1 VRIQLKSGLPMVRRG
16 PSTVQIGV
24 DARYGTI
31 VDGLTGA
38 DLALLDELAGGI
50 DDDALDLPGT
60 ARARSLVRLLGETG
74 VLQRTRRTGPAGWRP
89 QALRARLAPDAGAWS
104 ILQAGAS
111 DGWGFVAPRRRA
123 VVELQGEGRTAFLLA
138 AALAAAGV
146 GTVRGA
152 GTRLTV
158 PGDVAPGGAAPD
170 DVGTPFAAAV
180 DRVARRAAGTPAA
193 RQEVVVARPGPA
205 DVVVLVDRAAADP
218 TRGDR
223 LLAADVPHLSVV
235 VRETSIV
242 VGPFVRPGNGPCLRC
257 LDLHRTDRD
266 PQWPLVLAQL
276 LRRPAERRLPYEET
290 ALAHVAAGIAALQVL
305 AHLDGRDA
313 PAAAGATL
321 EIELPHGLAGRRPW
335 PAHPSCGCTWPPAG
349 PPSRDPSTDPS
360 TQPRSTGPGAPARA
374 SPGQDGRE
382 GPRAETMLR

>member
-1 VRIQLKSGLPMVRRG
+1 MRIQLKSGLPVVRRG

-24 DARYGTI
+24 DTRYGTI
-31 VDGLTGA
+31 VDGLTAA

-50 DDDALDLPGT
+50 DDGALELPGT

-74 VLQRTRRTGPAGWRP
+74 VLQRTRRTGTAGRRP
-89 QALRARLAPDAGAWS
+89 QASRARLAPDAGAWS
-104 ILQAGAS
+104 ILHAGAG

-123 VVELQGEGRTAFLLA
+123 VVELRGEGRTAFLLA

-146 GTVRGA
+146 GTVHGA
-152 GTRLTV
+152 GETLTV
-158 PGDVAPGGAAPD
+158 PGDVAPGGAAPG
-170 DVGTPFAAAV
+170 DVGVPFAAAV
-180 DRVARRAAGTPAA
+180 DRVARRAAGAPPAPAA
-193 RQEVVVARPGPA
+193 APAAVARPGPA

-305 AHLDGRDA
+305 AHVDGHDA

-321 EIELPHGLAGRRPW
+321 EVELPHGLAGRRPW
-335 PAHPSCGCTWPPAG
+335 PAHPSCGCAWPPGG
-349 PPSRDPSTDPS
+349 PSPDP
-360 TQPRSTGPGAPARA
+360 R
-374 SPGQDGRE
+374 
-382 GPRAETMLR
+382 